1 MKTIRNYLTML
12 MLLVVHAMVAQPDTL
27 LVPSTLHLGA
37 GWGSNGG
44 YTTFGMAG
52 QYVQGKIAG
61 GDYTG
66 KIGYLLGDLTTA
78 EENLP
83 PIASAPTQRF
93 FYELGEVLVLD
104 GYDPE
109 EQPIEFEITVPPTK
123 GSLVLADGVNTQE
136 VIFTPNSGLLPGTT
150 YLDEFT
156 FQVNETNTAES
167 SDPATVL
174 FKFTLEDT
182 EHEVTDLTKSGST
195 FTVTFADT
203 VFNAN
208 YGIDVNYYNISDPL
222 NAQFINIQNGS
233 ISQESLTIGSL
244 SGSYSFDVD
253 ETANSYLFNADQVL
267 VTVLVTTPNSYSS
280 FNSFIIDNAA
290 GGRILASEDGDYFVV
305 GSDLS
310 VPENKSAKVKLIAV
324 DFAGFEAEPTIEWT
338 KNPTQGVLGG
348 FTLVESSQ
356 YMRIWESKYTS
367 TQDIGAEDDFSFRVF
382 NSIRN
387 SYESATI
394 NMSVQDV
401 NDVPKLAAIPNQQ
414 LVEDGS
420 KTVSLTYSDPD
431 NDLIVSASS
440 NNTALLTAS
449 IVDGQLS
456 LQAID
461 GKSGSTTVRVWVEES
476 AGDDPLLVLKQLN
489 VTVTPVNDAP
499 VLAAIG
505 DQSGD
510 EDVTIEVPLVATD
523 VDGDVVFFSY
533 ETAIDDPTLA
543 TVSTSGNTLSIVPR
557 ANANGTAQVSV
568 TADDGSGASNALSNT
583 VTFNV
588 TFNAVNDLP
597 EFLKPIPDQTL
608 IANSPSYNLNMGDF
622 VFDAETDVSA
632 LTYSTSASTK
642 VTINFTGEIATITPI
657 TDQSGA
663 EFITFTIKDAENQ
676 EISQSVFFNVR
687 PLNTGDIEVDQQV
700 SDLVLD
706 EDFGTYSIDIT
717 SAFRVKDGIE
727 YLERGDIDSY
737 LFGNTLFDVT
747 IDNDNNVLTLHSI
760 ENVSSETSEEVL
772 LLGAST
778 GPGVYQTFNVTITPV
793 NDPPMISA
801 VATQTV
807 KEDGVLENL
816 LIEIEDPEGDSFTY
830 TVVSGDQTLLTDAN
844 IVETSNQGNFYFL
857 SMTPEADQN
866 GSTTITITA
875 DDGDT
880 SVETFV
886 LNVSSVNDLP
896 YVIGSLADLNQDGS
910 FNTDITTLFDDID
923 SESLTYE
930 VESKPDWM
938 TQSGNDLTGTPSN
951 DDVGIDQVTILA
963 SDQGGSIRA
972 TFEFEIINVNDAPE
986 VVQAAGSRL
995 IYAGEAFT
1003 YAFPEGN
1010 FKDID
1015 IGDDLTYTVE
1025 SKPSWLTDVGGTVSG
1040 TPTNTD
1046 VGQAEVGYRATDG
1059 SGLFV
1064 EDILTIN
1071 VSILSYNVTV
1081 SLTQNKS
1088 CLGGTSSVSASGA
1101 FDYNWYDANDQ
1112 LVQEGGST
1120 YESTEATTL
1129 FVVGVDGQST
1139 ETQTKFEANIDF
1151 NPLPDATLTQE
1162 DDLLKVADVEGYTY
1176 TWSLDDSNISEATG
1190 ATYEPSESGS
1200 YQVVVVSD
1208 LGCSATSNALDVTIV
1223 IPEEVLGLNDPSKEV
1238 VLFPVPAR
1246 EHLTL
1251 RLPESWHKGQLSV
1264 VNMQGQEVFFQS
1276 QLNSAEVKIDLAD
1289 YQSGIYF
1296 VRLRVESQQLNL
1308 KFIKE

>member
-1 MKTIRNYLTML
+1 MKTIRYYLTML
-12 MLLVVHAMVAQPDTL
+12 MLLVVHAIVAQPDTL

-44 YTTFGMAG
+44 YTTYGMAG

-83 PIASAPTQRF
+83 PVASAPTQRF

-136 VIFTPNSGLLPGTT
+136 VVFTPNAGLLPGTT

-222 NAQFINIQNGS
+222 NAQFINVQNGS
-233 ISQESLTIGSL
+233 VSQESLTIGSL

-476 AGDDPLLVLKQLN
+476 AGDDPLLVLKQLT

-583 VTFNV
+583 ITFNV
-588 TFNAVNDLP
+588 TFNAVNDDPVVISELV
-597 EFLKPIPDQTL
+597 DQVLLESFTNYD
-608 IANSPSYNLNMGDF
+608 IDF
-622 VFDAETDVSA
+622 SAYFSDAETASGS
-632 LTYSTSASTK
+632 LTYSHNSGGSVVGIAGLGASAST
-642 VTINFTGEIATITPI
+642 ATISYVGTG
-657 TDQSGA
+657 T
-663 EFITFTIKDAENQ
+663 ETITFSASDGGGGTDASFDVVFTVNPLGIDLNVAN
-676 EISQSVFFNVR
+676 EITVAA
-687 PLNTGDIEVDQQV
+687 
-700 SDLVLD
+700 LD
-706 EDFGTYSIDIT
+706 EDFAEQTIDI
-717 SAFRVKDGIE
+717 SNVFE
-727 YLERGDIDSY
+727 DINDEAAVFS
-737 LFGNTLFDVT
+737 FDILGASLLTAT
-747 IDNDNNVLTLHSI
+747 INGSNLVLTSI
-760 ENVSSETSEEVL
+760 ENKNGSEDLVLVGTTSGESIIEVF
-772 LLGAST
+772 T
-778 GPGVYQTFNVTITPV
+778 VTINPV

-830 TVVSGDQTLLTDAN
+830 TVVSGDQALLTDAN
-844 IVETSNQGNFYFL
+844 IVETDNQGNFYFL

-880 SVETFV
+880 SEETFV

-910 FNTDITTLFDDID
+910 FNTDIATLFDDID

-1046 VGQAEVGYRATDG
+1046 VGQAEVVYRATDG

-1223 IPEEVLGLNDPSKEV
+1223 IPEEVLGLNDQSKEV

-1251 RLPESWHKGQLSV
+1251 RLPESWHKAQLSV